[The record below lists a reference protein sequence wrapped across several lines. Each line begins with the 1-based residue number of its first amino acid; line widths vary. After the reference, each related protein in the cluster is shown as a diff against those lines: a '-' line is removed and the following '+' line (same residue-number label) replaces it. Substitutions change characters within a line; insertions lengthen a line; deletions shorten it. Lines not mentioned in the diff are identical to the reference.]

1 MLNFVRSL
9 WNKFQDWRYERKC
22 IKHLGVKPQ
31 KMYVSKEAYDEL
43 VRIINAPPDPKVQE
57 SLKKLLERKS
67 PWEDE

>member
-1 MLNFVRSL
+1 MINFIRSL
-9 WNKFQDWRYERKC
+9 WHKFQDWRYERKC

-43 VRIINAPPDPKVQE
+43 VRIINAPPDPKVKE

-67 PWEDE
+67 PWE